1 MNSSH
6 SKERIK
12 YQTYKVEKNQSE
24 KEELINPQIDKSK
37 RENINTE
44 DIPVYNYPYEFYDD
58 EKIKKEEINI
68 QNNKEEEK
76 IKQEEKEVKNNEEK
90 KINNE
95 NKKIEIQVD
104 EDTKKLEQK
113 GIIKELFQKL
123 GDVPENAQKDFEIKN
138 QQINRN
144 ERGLNIEENKIIKNE
159 EININKEQNKINI
172 NKEQKKEEKKVKQ
185 IVLKN
190 MDKIQLKNPI
200 IPREEYKV
208 PKVKEI
214 KLEKEII
221 PEKKGTNQLH
231 KSKFTQKTENDYNL
245 MMKQLKN
252 KNYKNN
258 EEHVIK
264 KLISADDKILS
275 KENNNKPKR
284 KELINDFLQRNQ
296 DYIEYKQNIDKTINE
311 RLKIANEN
319 IKQRIYF
326 DNKENEQKYFEEFYN
341 NQIQFMNNCQTNLD
355 KLTQQINEENE
366 KKYIPEPKNKTNLN
380 YFKNKNSVE
389 LSKYKADKKLK
400 QENKKDT
407 ENDKEKEN
415 RKNSTSKIKPNL
427 SLTNPKNKNAK
438 DNNNKSKETKND
450 TNNNTLNKNQ
460 PKLTKKEIDELTNK
474 LHYEGELLKVKKQTM
489 ISEEFA
495 NNPIYHNFSKE
506 KLSRSSIIIL
516 IKKFLYEYSV
526 AVKNNTYIDAI
537 KNPKINYEQYIDI
550 LKDLYYI
557 EKDALPEDY
566 LEDDTMYKELWNKLT
581 KFSKGP
587 ENSLESNIL
596 LLYILELNGF
606 FRNEKIIK
614 ELEPEIHWIK
624 LGEYEELIANAKY
637 IEENWDDLK
646 LRKIENIKKLKFLK
660 IYNPIHNEEIY
671 TNNNSIN
678 NTNLFN
684 SVNVNPSNHYITII
698 KGNTTYELIHG
709 YSTKKKNEDNET
721 FSEDFNDKKGKE
733 LYNSLTL
740 NNNLYNKNKISLQD
754 GFNDIIL
761 QKKLNIE
768 NKKQEEE
775 KKLREICTFK
785 PSLTIMRKSMFNNNV
800 KVDLPKHR
808 INKSVNISKSVN
820 IQDSI
825 NNNNKSSLNKD
836 SNVKESQNEKNI
848 KLRKHKSNLQKM
860 FNTNPL
866 KNDKIFNERIQRLK
880 SVKSNEINDDNYL
893 ITPMRFNID
902 YPSKFEG
909 IGVSISRDSSLKQS
923 YQNII
928 FYNIK
933 VNDKIRTMKFIEGDD
948 LKLNVIN
955 FVRKNKLPDEVVN
968 IILNKIKEKELEE
981 KKMNN

>member
-12 YQTYKVEKNQSE
+12 YQTYIVERNQSE

-37 RENINTE
+37 RENITNE

-58 EKIKKEEINI
+58 EKMKKEEINI

-76 IKQEEKEVKNNEEK
+76 IKQEEKEVKNSEEK

-200 IPREEYKV
+200 MPREEYKV

-319 IKQRIYF
+319 IKKRIYF

-427 SLTNPKNKNAK
+427 SLANPKNKNAK

-624 LGEYEELIANAKY
+624 LGDYEELIANAKY

-698 KGNTTYELIHG
+698 KGNTNYELIHG

-785 PSLTIMRKSMFNNNV
+785 PALTIMRKSMFNNNV

-866 KNDKIFNERIQRLK
+866 KNDKIFNERIQILK

-981 KKMNN
+981 

>member
-12 YQTYKVEKNQSE
+12 CQTYKVERNKSE
-24 KEELINPQIDKSK
+24 KEELINPQIDKSN
-37 RENINTE
+37 RENINNE

-58 EKIKKEEINI
+58 EKMKKEEINI

-95 NKKIEIQVD
+95 NKKIEIKVD

-123 GDVPENAQKDFEIKN
+123 GGVPENAQKDFEIKN

-159 EININKEQNKINI
+159 EINV

-319 IKQRIYF
+319 IKNRIYF

-389 LSKYKADKKLK
+389 LSKY
-400 QENKKDT
+400 
-407 ENDKEKEN
+407 
-415 RKNSTSKIKPNL
+415 I
-427 SLTNPKNKNAK
+427 SLTNP
-438 DNNNKSKETKND
+438 
-450 TNNNTLNKNQ
+450 
-460 PKLTKKEIDELTNK
+460 
-474 LHYEGELLKVKKQTM
+474 
-489 ISEEFA
+489 
-495 NNPIYHNFSKE
+495 
-506 KLSRSSIIIL
+506 
-516 IKKFLYEYSV
+516 
-526 AVKNNTYIDAI
+526 
-537 KNPKINYEQYIDI
+537 
-550 LKDLYYI
+550 
-557 EKDALPEDY
+557 
-566 LEDDTMYKELWNKLT
+566 
-581 KFSKGP
+581 
-587 ENSLESNIL
+587 
-596 LLYILELNGF
+596 
-606 FRNEKIIK
+606 
-614 ELEPEIHWIK
+614 
-624 LGEYEELIANAKY
+624 
-637 IEENWDDLK
+637 
-646 LRKIENIKKLKFLK
+646 
-660 IYNPIHNEEIY
+660 
-671 TNNNSIN
+671 
-678 NTNLFN
+678 
-684 SVNVNPSNHYITII
+684 
-698 KGNTTYELIHG
+698 
-709 YSTKKKNEDNET
+709 
-721 FSEDFNDKKGKE
+721 
-733 LYNSLTL
+733 
-740 NNNLYNKNKISLQD
+740 
-754 GFNDIIL
+754 
-761 QKKLNIE
+761 
-768 NKKQEEE
+768 
-775 KKLREICTFK
+775 
-785 PSLTIMRKSMFNNNV
+785 
-800 KVDLPKHR
+800 
-808 INKSVNISKSVN
+808 
-820 IQDSI
+820 
-825 NNNNKSSLNKD
+825 
-836 SNVKESQNEKNI
+836 
-848 KLRKHKSNLQKM
+848 
-860 FNTNPL
+860 
-866 KNDKIFNERIQRLK
+866 
-880 SVKSNEINDDNYL
+880 
-893 ITPMRFNID
+893 
-902 YPSKFEG
+902 
-909 IGVSISRDSSLKQS
+909 
-923 YQNII
+923 
-928 FYNIK
+928 
-933 VNDKIRTMKFIEGDD
+933 
-948 LKLNVIN
+948 
-955 FVRKNKLPDEVVN
+955 
-968 IILNKIKEKELEE
+968 
-981 KKMNN
+981 